1 MRKNLTVRN
10 WIKKKFGKDIP
21 SKCNEA
27 FKDNSLSA
35 LPISFRNSYIKD
47 LEFPIP
53 LLLPDSEI
61 LEIVTEYND
70 SAQEALAQAEYNL
83 ELGIE
88 DEEDVDCTSIFLYNS
103 VSTSLLNST
112 KFYPDFDYLSR
123 EIIEELKKDESQE
136 SWTESMAPHGFMGD
150 WDEVYNLLSPI
161 GLMNA
166 YTWMSSMDITA
177 THQYDSGGGEF
188 KFGELFKASTP
199 EWRVYIPVTIFTR
212 YNDID
217 EISERLND
225 YELVNRIIKYSGM
238 SFSYDYKISTSKY
251 DLGGKKSEELADKIL
266 DNIFSDEKLFLY
278 LKKWE
283 VGGKNWIKIG
293 ITNDPNRRDSEQN
306 VLPVPSKLLKII
318 TMPDRKIA
326 EKIEKELLNVYFDK
340 RINGANN
347 KELFE
352 LNGEDIENLMQ
363 TMNSLDK
370 KLNS

>member
-1 MRKNLTVRN
+1 MRKNLTVKK
-10 WIKKKFGKDIP
+10 WLKKKFGNDIP

-27 FKDNSLSA
+27 FKDNSLASM
-35 LPISFRNSYIKD
+35 PISFRNSYIKD

-53 LLLPDSEI
+53 LFLPDSEI
-61 LEIVTEYND
+61 LDIVTEYNEL
-70 SAQEALAQAEYNL
+70 AQEALEQAEANL

-88 DEEDVDCTSIFLYNS
+88 DEEDVDCTYIFLYNS

-112 KFYPDFDYLSR
+112 NFYPDFDYLSR

-150 WDEVYNLLSPI
+150 WEEVYDLLSPI

-177 THQYDSGGGEF
+177 THNYDSGGG
-188 KFGELFKASTP
+188 
-199 EWRVYIPVTIFTR
+199 YIPVTIFTR
-212 YNDID
+212 YNTVDA
-217 EISERLND
+217 ISERLND

-238 SFSYDYKISTSKY
+238 SFVYDYKMSTSTD
-251 DLGGKKSEELADKIL
+251 DLVGEKSEELADKIL

-283 VGGKNWIKIG
+283 VGGKNWIKLG

-306 VLPVPSKLLKII
+306 VLPVPSQLLKII
-318 TMPDRKIA
+318 SMPDRKIA
-326 EKIEKELLNVYFDK
+326 EKIEKELLEVYFAK

-347 KELFE
+347 RELFE
-352 LNGEDIENLMQ
+352 LNEEDIENLMQ

>member
-188 KFGELFKASTP
+188 KFGELFLNFLRKFCKHLTLANI
-199 EWRVYIPVTIFTR
+199 RVGR
-212 YNDID
+212 Q
-217 EISERLND
+217 
-225 YELVNRIIKYSGM
+225 
-238 SFSYDYKISTSKY
+238 
-251 DLGGKKSEELADKIL
+251 A
-266 DNIFSDEKLFLY
+266 
-278 LKKWE
+278 
-283 VGGKNWIKIG
+283 
-293 ITNDPNRRDSEQN
+293 
-306 VLPVPSKLLKII
+306 
-318 TMPDRKIA
+318 A
-326 EKIEKELLNVYFDK
+326 EKKTPPPRRVVASP
-340 RINGANN
+340 INSPGRTRGRRSASSGASRRRSCRSRTSATRC
-347 KELFE
+347 
-352 LNGEDIENLMQ
+352 G
-363 TMNSLDK
+363 
-370 KLNS
+370 

>member
-1 MRKNLTVRN
+1 MRKNLTVKK
-10 WIKKKFGKDIP
+10 WIKKKFGNDIP

-27 FKDNSLSA
+27 FKDNSLASM
-35 LPISFRNSYIKD
+35 PISFRNSYIKD

-53 LLLPDSEI
+53 LFLPDSEI
-61 LEIVTEYND
+61 LDIVTEYNNL
-70 SAQEALAQAEYNL
+70 AQEALEQAEANL

-88 DEEDVDCTSIFLYNS
+88 DEEDVDCTYIFLYNS

-112 KFYPDFDYLSR
+112 NFYPDFDYLSR

-150 WDEVYNLLSPI
+150 WEEVYDLLSPI

-177 THQYDSGGGEF
+177 THNYDSGGGEF
-188 KFGELFKASTP
+188 KFGELFKANTP

-212 YNDID
+212 YNTVDA
-217 EISERLND
+217 ISERLND

-238 SFSYDYKISTSKY
+238 SFSYDYKMSTSTD
-251 DLGGKKSEELADKIL
+251 DLVGEKSEELADKIL

-306 VLPVPSKLLKII
+306 VLPVPSQLLKII
-318 TMPDRKIA
+318 SMPDRKIA
-326 EKIEKELLNVYFDK
+326 EKIEKELLEVYFAK

-347 KELFE
+347 RELFE
-352 LNGEDIENLMQ
+352 LNEEDIENLMQ